1 MTRKYYDKDADLAD
15 LRGQVVAVL
24 GYGNQGRSQALNL
37 RDSGVEVLVGSGQ
50 ADASEE
56 AARKDGF
63 EVFSFAA
70 CADRADI
77 LMLLLPD
84 EILPQLYCEHLFPRL
99 RAGQALCFASG
110 YNVYYK
116 AIELP
121 VGVDVVLL
129 APRMIGRAVRELFVK
144 GGGAPALI
152 AVEQDGSGRA
162 RQRVLA
168 LAKGIGATRSMA
180 LDSSFEEETVVDL
193 LGEQAGGGAMIY
205 FNRLLCEVLIEAGCS
220 PEAALLE
227 VYASGE
233 NIAVS
238 EAINQM
244 GLWGQLHLHS
254 HTSQYGHQT
263 RGKRFATEETRELL
277 RTLVKEVRSGA
288 FHREWSAVQKGGMRE
303 FKEVWAEGLAHPVIR
318 AEESLYR
325 ELGRKG

>member
-193 LGEQAGGGAMIY
+193 LGEQAGGGGDD
-205 FNRLLCEVLIEAGCS
+205 LLQ
-220 PEAALLE
+220 PPAL
-227 VYASGE
+227 
-233 NIAVS
+233 
-238 EAINQM
+238 
-244 GLWGQLHLHS
+244 
-254 HTSQYGHQT
+254 
-263 RGKRFATEETRELL
+263 
-277 RTLVKEVRSGA
+277 
-288 FHREWSAVQKGGMRE
+288 
-303 FKEVWAEGLAHPVIR
+303 
-318 AEESLYR
+318 
-325 ELGRKG
+325 